1 MRTGFRLTLAARS
14 GACCDL
20 PHCWTHDSARA
31 GHMLY
36 VACTRA
42 MHRLTLTCTGEPGAF
57 LRVGIDG
64 GVLDVVSRD
73 PADRDG

>member
-1 MRTGFRLTLAARS
+1 
-14 GACCDL
+14 
-20 PHCWTHDSARA
+20 
-31 GHMLY
+31 MLY